1 MPMPMRS
8 SDWNM
13 SSACCLVRVMTSRS
27 RLLQTRHH
35 SIGVDAFDPNLLS
48 RNFVAGNALLFGAHV
63 LVLTP
68 ESQVLKQAEQASNDR
83 KPDKHQQRRLVILGE
98 ESQDVAAVACSEI
111 SHYCETDPAAQCER
125 AQELPARVLHRASR
139 QQRGYDGERRGE

>member
-1 MPMPMRS
+1 MLRSMMYVTTPSGCSLRRAELASMPMPMRS

-68 ESQVLKQAEQASNDR
+68 ESQVLKQA
-83 KPDKHQQRRLVILGE
+83 
-98 ESQDVAAVACSEI
+98 
-111 SHYCETDPAAQCER
+111 
-125 AQELPARVLHRASR
+125 
-139 QQRGYDGERRGE
+139 